1 MNLPPLLVLPTD
13 EELKFAADPSGQARG
28 YVIAVHT
35 QKFPPV
41 AAPTLRFEPTPYE
54 TFDESADLYRD
65 GSVVVV
71 PLRGHTPGS
80 VGIFVNLSPV
90 RRLFY
95 VGDAVDDERGFEERA
110 GKSLILR
117 DSDNAM
123 ALANQM
129 FARLTELHEKAPE
142 LAIIPSHGRNAYNKS
157 FPSGPLSCVSG
168 PY

>member
-65 GSVVVV
+65 GAVVVV
-71 PLRGHTPGS
+71 PLRGHAPGR

-95 VGDAVDDERGFEERA
+95 VGDAVDDERGFAERA

-117 DSDNAM
+117 DSDNDM
-123 ALANQM
+123 ALANQIVG
-129 FARLTELHEKAPE
+129 RLSELHEKVPG
-142 LAIIPSHGRNAYNKS
+142 LAIVPAHGRRADKKI

-168 PY
+168 Q